1 MAWSIIVSGL
11 KFMVKNMVIAL
22 KYSNEENAKRLVNI
36 FNTIGSGAQLMDSEM
51 VQTVDGTPGLAYE
64 VTWMFEGTTR
74 LTTNGIFAYKNG
86 YRIFV
91 SVTHMSNPLEINR
104 IVKSLKFS

>member
-11 KFMVKNMVIAL
+11 KFMVKNMVI
-22 KYSNEENAKRLVNI
+22 
-36 FNTIGSGAQLMDSEM
+36 
-51 VQTVDGTPGLAYE
+51 
-64 VTWMFEGTTR
+64 
-74 LTTNGIFAYKNG
+74 AYKNG